1 MRKLWN
7 RPALPVWSLST
18 IDEKGAANMNICV
31 YVTSISMQPKMM
43 LIAVYH
49 HTKTLDNLKK
59 RPHGILQLL
68 TTDHL
73 DIVHTCGRQSGNSV
87 NKISKVTKKHPVAQ
101 KQQFSYMTDVAGYM
115 ELTIT
120 ELRDVGGDH
129 MLAVAEV
136 VSSKNISDN
145 DILTTTYLKEKGVI
159 R

>member
-18 IDEKGAANMNICV
+18 TDGHGNENMNICT
-31 YVTSISMQPKMM
+31 YVTSISMQPKIM

-59 RPHGILQLL
+59 QPRALLQLL
-68 TTDHL
+68 TQNHL
-73 DIVHTCGRQSGNSV
+73 GIVHTCGRQSGNSV
-87 NKISKVTKKHPVAQ
+87 DKIAKVHKKHSIAY
-101 KQQFSYMTDVAGYM
+101 KNELAYMKDVAGYM
-115 ELTIT
+115 EVQIT

-129 MLAVAEV
+129 MLAIAEV
-136 VSSKNISDN
+136 IASKNISDEE
-145 DILTTTYLKEKGVI
+145 ILTTTYLKEKGVI